1 MAIRVVCNMKL
12 DLTND
17 EWGLYQNIVKSYT
30 VGQNKGEDMF
40 IDLFVSDEQGLIKF
54 IKPPSKRQTSL
65 EVYLY
70 LLTIQQAQQLRQ
82 INKQVDDMVGQIK
95 DKLAEI
101 DRKLAAK

>member
-40 IDLFVSDEQGLIKF
+40 IDLFVSNDQGQILF
-54 IKPPSKRQTSL
+54 LKPPSKRQTSL
-65 EVYLY
+65 EVYLL
-70 LLTIQQAQQLRQ
+70 LLTFQQAQQLRQ
-82 INKQVDDMVGQIK
+82 INKQVDDMVEQIK
-95 DKLAEI
+95 TKLAEI
-101 DRKLAAK
+101 DQ